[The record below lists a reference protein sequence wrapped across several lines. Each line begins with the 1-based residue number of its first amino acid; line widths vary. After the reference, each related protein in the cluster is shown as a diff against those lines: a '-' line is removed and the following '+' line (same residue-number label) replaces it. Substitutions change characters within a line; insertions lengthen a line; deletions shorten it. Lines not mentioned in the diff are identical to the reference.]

1 MVVDLVDPVVVRET
15 EHLVEMV
22 VVQILIMAHQFPHRI
37 NLEMQVVL
45 VLEVVNPTSVVAVV
59 VPVAAVKK
67 EMTQNLLPLEEMV
80 VLVNHSQHM
89 PHQLLDLNSQQ
100 QVFLDQKSLH
110 LTLPWVLLVS
120 TVVAE
125 AVVEETLEMTVEQQV
140 VLVAAVPVD
149 LVTVL
154 VQQESLVSSTP
165 EAVVAVADLMHLPQ
179 PTDLVVGVEPE

>member
-1 MVVDLVDPVVVRET
+1 
-15 EHLVEMV
+15 VELLKV
-22 VVQILIMAHQFPHRI
+22 
-37 NLEMQVVL
+37 
-45 VLEVVNPTSVVAVV
+45 TSVVAVV

-125 AVVEETLEMTVEQQV
+125 AVVEDNLEMTVEQQV
-140 VLVAAVPVD
+140 VLVAVAPVEMER
-149 LVTVL
+149 VVL
-154 VQQESLVSSTP
+154 HMVMMESSTP